1 MKSLIISKFHT
12 LKMPIVA
19 CLGPSL
25 LVFINCGFIKM
36 YLWTSILKFKDF
48 NENCTFKETETHG
61 LSDPI
66 NTICN

>member
-1 MKSLIISKFHT
+1 
-12 LKMPIVA
+12 MPIVA

-25 LVFINCGFIKM
+25 LVFINCGFMKT
-36 YLWTSILKFKDF
+36 YLWTSILKFEDF
-48 NENCTFKETETHG
+48 SENCTFKETETHG